1 MLRHCVM
8 FTWAENVSDETKAAI
23 SAGLDGL
30 AKLGCVAAYHH
41 GPDAGISDG
50 NWDYVAV
57 GDFASVEDYRIY
69 SADTDHQLLITS
81 SRISAAALRCNT
93 SSSAHPPTSN
103 HSSSCSFS
111 ST

>member
-69 SADTDHQLLITS
+69 SADTDHQLLITDLIKPS
-81 SRISAAALRCNT
+81 ISGRAAVQYE
-93 SSSAHPPTSN
+93 
-103 HSSSCSFS
+103 F
-111 ST
+111 